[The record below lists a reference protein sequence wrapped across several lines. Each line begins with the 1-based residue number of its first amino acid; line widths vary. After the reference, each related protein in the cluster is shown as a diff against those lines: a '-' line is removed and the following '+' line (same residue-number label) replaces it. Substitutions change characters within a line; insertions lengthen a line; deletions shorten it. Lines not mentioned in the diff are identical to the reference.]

1 MEFGLL
7 LLRVVIGAL
16 FVGHGAQKFGWFD
29 GPGVDGVSGMF
40 DSLGYRQ
47 PRRMAI
53 AAGAAEA
60 GAGALLVLGLFT
72 PFAAA
77 AVIGIML
84 NAIVAVHL
92 SNGLWAAEGGYEYN
106 LVLITGAAALAFSGP
121 GPLAVDGA
129 LPVGLAGPV
138 WGLLALVLG
147 LAAGAGVL
155 SLRTNLEAAQEE
167 PAEERG
173 YERV

>member
-16 FVGHGAQKFGWFD
+16 FVGHGAQKFGWFG

-40 DSLGYRQ
+40 DSLGYRH

-53 AAGAAEA
+53 LAGAAEA
-60 GAGALLVLGLFT
+60 GAGALLILGLFT

-77 AVIGIML
+77 AVIGVML
-84 NAIVAVHL
+84 NAIITVHL
-92 SNGLWAAEGGYEYN
+92 PNGLWATDGGYEYN
-106 LVLITGAAALAFSGP
+106 LVLITGVAALAFSGP
-121 GPLAVDGA
+121 GPLAVDRA
-129 LPVGLAGPV
+129 FPFDLAGPA

-155 SLRTNLEAAQEE
+155 SLRTSLETAEE
-167 PAEERG
+167 ERAEERE